1 MAQETYSAA
10 ANPEIGEVSDLYVLI
25 AGESQTKAE
34 HKLGPKIYDYFLLH
48 FVEQGKGSFQ
58 TEFAHYDLSQ
68 GDCFL
73 IQPDQLVSYA
83 SDARDPWRYRWIAFA
98 GEKAHGLIS
107 RAGFTPQLPVFR
119 PGGYSRIPELLEA
132 VLQAFRSK
140 KPSSHLASLG
150 WLHLVMAEAEE
161 TLVRESALPA
171 GESGVQRIVKQMIHY
186 MASQY
191 AHPMSIE
198 QMCASLGYNRAY
210 LSRIFKKETGLT
222 PVTYLLKLRIDKSRQ
237 LLRERPEL
245 SIEQIAASVGL
256 ADALYFSRQFRRFHG
271 QSPSEYR
278 RNAAGRPDGEKT
290 PNHAEPERTDD

>member
-1 MAQETYSAA
+1 MILESYSAA
-10 ANPEIGEVSDLYVLI
+10 ANPEISEVSDLHVLF
-25 AGESQTKAE
+25 AGESQTQAD
-34 HKLGPKIYDYFLLH
+34 HRLGPKVYDYYLLH
-48 FVEQGKGSFQ
+48 FVEEGKGSFQ

-73 IQPDQLVSYA
+73 ILPDQLVSYA
-83 SDARDPWRYRWIAFA
+83 SDRVEPWRYRWIAFN
-98 GEKAHGLIS
+98 GEQTHHLIS
-107 RAGFTPQLPVFR
+107 RAGFTPHQPVFR
-119 PGGYSRIPELLEA
+119 PGPNSRIPGLLEA

-150 WLHLVMAEAEE
+150 YLHLVMAEAEE

-171 GESGVQRIVKQMIHY
+171 GETGVQRIVKQMIHY
-186 MASQY
+186 MSSQY
-191 AHPMSIE
+191 AHPVSIE
-198 QMCASLGYNRAY
+198 QMCSSLGYNRAY

-271 QSPSEYR
+271 ESPSEYR
-278 RNAAGRPDGEKT
+278 KNASGRPNHKST
-290 PNHAEPERTDD
+290 PTP

>member
-1 MAQETYSAA
+1 MIHETYSAA
-10 ANPEIGEVSDLYVLI
+10 ANPEINEVSDLHVLF
-25 AGESQTKAE
+25 AGESQTQAD
-34 HKLGPKIYDYFLLH
+34 HRLGPKVYDYFLLH
-48 FVEQGKGSFQ
+48 FVEEGKGSFQ
-58 TEFAHYDLSQ
+58 TEFAHYDLSE

-83 SDARDPWRYRWIAFA
+83 SDTVAPWRYRWIAFN
-98 GEKAHGLIS
+98 GDKAHQLIS
-107 RAGFTPQLPVFR
+107 RAGFTPHLPVFQ
-119 PGGYSRIPELLEA
+119 PGPDSRIPGLLET

-150 WLHLVMAEAEE
+150 YLHLIMADAEE

-171 GESGVQRIVKQMIHY
+171 GETGVQRIVKQMIHY
-186 MASQY
+186 MSSQY
-191 AHPMSIE
+191 AHPLSIE
-198 QMCASLGYNRAY
+198 QMCSSLGYNRAY

-271 QSPSEYR
+271 ESPSAYR
-278 RNAAGRPDGEKT
+278 KNASGQTHLKNT
-290 PNHAEPERTDD
+290 PIHP

>member
-1 MAQETYSAA
+1 MTQETYSAA
-10 ANPEIGEVSDLYVLI
+10 ANPEVYGVSDLHVLF
-25 AGESQTKAE
+25 AGESQTQAD
-34 HKLGPKIYDYFLLH
+34 HRLGPKVYDYFLLH
-48 FVEQGKGSFQ
+48 FVEQGKGSFR

-83 SDARDPWRYRWIAFA
+83 SDNAEPWRYRWIAFTGA
-98 GEKAHGLIS
+98 KAHDLIQ

-119 PGGYSRIPELLEA
+119 PGDDSRVPGLLEA

-150 WLHLVMAEAEE
+150 CLHLIMAEAED
-161 TLVRESALPA
+161 TLVREFAFPA
-171 GESGVQRIVKQMIHY
+171 GETGVQRIVKQMIHY
-186 MASQY
+186 MSSQY

-198 QMCASLGYNRAY
+198 QMCSSLGYNRAY
-210 LSRIFKKETGLT
+210 LSRIFKKETGHT

-271 QSPSEYR
+271 ESPSEYR
-278 RNAAGRPDGEKT
+278 KNASGRPNRKNT
-290 PNHAEPERTDD
+290 PTP